1 MSQFY
6 VNKPMIFFGK
16 AHKCNQPH
24 VTQFLS
30 FAQLCFVVSSAALV
44 RRRGGGECCVCSSG
58 LEFRFLLC
66 HSLVASH
73 INSVREGRHT
83 NPSGKIF
90 SCLSQCVA
98 IC

>member
-30 FAQLCFVVSSAALV
+30 FAQLCFVVQV
-44 RRRGGGECCVCSSG
+44 Q
-58 LEFRFLLC
+58 
-66 HSLVASH
+66 
-73 INSVREGRHT
+73 
-83 NPSGKIF
+83 PW
-90 SCLSQCVA
+90 
-98 IC
+98 